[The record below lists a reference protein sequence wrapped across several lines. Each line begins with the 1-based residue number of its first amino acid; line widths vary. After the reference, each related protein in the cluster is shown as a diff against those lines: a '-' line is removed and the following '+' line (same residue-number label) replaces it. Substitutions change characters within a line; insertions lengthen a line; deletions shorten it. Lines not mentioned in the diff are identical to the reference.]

1 VILGHGGKIEF
12 DNTLEQRL
20 TLLET
25 SSLPKMRMSIFG
37 YNLLSRD
44 TTDARPSPSRKFFD

>member
-1 VILGHGGKIEF
+1 VRDANGSAGGVVILGHGGKIEF

-37 YNLLSRD
+37 YTLLL
-44 TTDARPSPSRKFFD
+44 